1 MKTAIAEY
9 TSLTAILVL
18 ATGLA
23 GGLAAGP
30 ALAQLSPVQAAAQEP
45 DDDNTALM
53 LADQTSKPV
62 TVARDWRIFGE
73 LAAGSSAQRPTG
85 LSQDNQ
91 RLSFDLQYDHSW
103 NAAWRLQLADRLDI
117 SWPPDSNAQH
127 SINTLKEAYL
137 SWKPAEFSLLDG
149 GRINIR
155 NGVAYGYNPTDFFKA
170 NALRTI
176 VSIDPASIKENR
188 QGSLA
193 LRAQQFWESGSASL
207 IWSPDLGRLPNA
219 SGWNPDVGATNPAN
233 RWLLSISQKL
243 LDLSPQFLLYQDA
256 GAAAGSGPQF
266 GLNLSTLLNDSM
278 VGFMEW
284 SGGRNADQISQ
295 ALASYTRTAVD
306 PVWHNRVAAGLSYT
320 TSNKLTMTA
329 EYHYNGAAPGS
340 REWNQL
346 RSQPLPVY
354 LAYRRLTQ
362 NLQDLNTRQELF
374 LHTSWQD
381 VLLPRL
387 DLSAMHNYD
396 LSDYS
401 KRWWL
406 EARYHVDRCEFA
418 LQWQRNSGAPLSNFG
433 AVPVQYGWQ
442 ASMRVYF

>member
-1 MKTAIAEY
+1 MKTVSAAFP
-9 TSLTAILVL
+9 SPSAILL
-18 ATGLA
+18 MTAL
-23 GGLAAGP
+23 LAAGP
-30 ALAQLSPVQAAAQEP
+30 ALAQIKPGQAAAQEP
-45 DDDNTALM
+45 DDDNAALM
-53 LADQTSKPV
+53 LADQTNKPV
-62 TVARDWRIFGE
+62 SVARDWRFYGE
-73 LAAGSSAQRPTG
+73 LAAGSSALRPAG
-85 LSQDNQ
+85 LGQDNQ

-103 NAAWRLQLADRLDI
+103 NADWRLLLADRLDI

-127 SINTLKEAYL
+127 TINTLKEAYL

-155 NGVAYGYNPTDFFKA
+155 NGVAYGYNPTDFFKP

-207 IWSPDLGRLPNA
+207 IWSPDVGRAANA
-219 SGWNPDVGATNPAN
+219 AGWNPNLGATNPAN
-233 RWLLSISQKL
+233 RWLLSVSQKL
-243 LDLSPQFLLYQDA
+243 LDLSPQFLVFHDA
-256 GAAAGSGPQF
+256 GAATGSGPQF

-284 SGGRNADQISQ
+284 SGGRNPDQLSQ
-295 ALASYTRTAVD
+295 ALSAYTVATTSPA
-306 PVWHNRVAAGLSYT
+306 WHNRMAAGLSYT

-329 EYHYNGAAPGS
+329 EYHYNGAAPD
-340 REWNQL
+340 REEWNQL
-346 RSQPLPVY
+346 RKLPLPAY

-362 NLQDLNTRQELF
+362 SLQDLNTRQELF
-374 LHTSWQD
+374 LHASWQD
-381 VLLPRL
+381 ALLPRL

-396 LSDYS
+396 LSDHS

-406 EARYHVDRCEFA
+406 EARYHVDSYEYA
-418 LQWQRNSGAPLSNFG
+418 LQWQRNSGSPLSNFG

-442 ASMRVYF
+442 VSMRVYF